1 MVISTYYHHEAPTCS
16 PVCSTACSLTSWQCS
31 PMLVHPALLKCTCP
45 ILSTNGGNR
54 TGAPYA
60 KKKQTATLAIYK
72 VNSKWINWTR
82 LKLKPLCHKDTIKD
96 VSQTIM
102 LYTLNSDVNYISI
115 KLGGKIQR

>member
-1 MVISTYYHHEAPTCS
+1 
-16 PVCSTACSLTSWQCS
+16 
-31 PMLVHPALLKCTCP
+31 MLVHPALLKCTCP

-72 VNSKWINWTR
+72 VNSKWINWNR